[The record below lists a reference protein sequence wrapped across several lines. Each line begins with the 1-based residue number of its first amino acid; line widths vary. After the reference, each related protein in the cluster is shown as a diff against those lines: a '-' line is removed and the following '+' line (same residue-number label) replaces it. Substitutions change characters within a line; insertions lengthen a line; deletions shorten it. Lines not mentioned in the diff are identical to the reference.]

1 MVGNR
6 IKETRKNKKISQQKL
21 ADMLGISKSSVSLYE
36 MNKINPSDLLKESI
50 AQKLNISLD
59 YLTGKTDIEEKYYD
73 GDDSVEIQEKIPVK
87 GNKNKLSD
95 SFMDKLKQKNISVN
109 GDKTKERV
117 KNIWDSADKQ
127 NRKALIDVTGRAMYN
142 YISITIK
149 NGRITAKMTILLAR
163 YLDVN
168 PFYIIGEADERGK
181 FTEDLLKDFLITL
194 GYKKLWTEYAKHLK
208 EDKITK
214 NKEINEPVEI
224 ISDTPVTI
232 NEEKN
237 DMEKKSDNLFADIPE
252 INIDESI
259 EKQENIEIPTE
270 NITIDDFVDI
280 PPEILDYINTLSEEN
295 IMILLRATLIRAK
308 IPNANFKHK
317 QLFNQLIYRML
328 TE

>member
-1 MVGNR
+1 MIGNR
-6 IKETRKNKKISQQKL
+6 IKEIRKSKKISQQKL

-36 MNKINPSDLLKESI
+36 MNKIDPSDLLKESI

-168 PFYIIGEADERGK
+168 PFYIIGGADERGK
-181 FTEDLLKDFLITL
+181 FTEDVLKDFLITL

-232 NEEKN
+232 INEEKN
-237 DMEKKSDNLFADIPE
+237 DIEEQIADIPE
-252 INIDESI
+252 TTVDESI
-259 EKQENIEIPTE
+259 EKQENTEIPADI
-270 NITIDDFVDI
+270 ITADDELADI

-295 IMILLRATLIRAK
+295 IVTLLRAALIRAK
-308 IPNANFKHK
+308 TPNANIKHK
-317 QLFNQLIYRML
+317 QLFNQLIYKML